1 MKTYIYNGVEYI
13 ISEQEFEDLVNGW
26 VTSKDMFG

>member
-26 VTSKDMFG
+26 VTGKDMFG